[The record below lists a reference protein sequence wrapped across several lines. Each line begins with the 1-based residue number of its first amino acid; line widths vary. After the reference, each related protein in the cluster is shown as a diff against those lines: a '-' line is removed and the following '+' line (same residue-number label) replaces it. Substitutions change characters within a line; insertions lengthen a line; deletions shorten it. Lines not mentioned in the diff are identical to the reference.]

1 MPGIDLN
8 YFIRQAN
15 KLSEKIEER
24 KKELANETMEG
35 RAGDG
40 RVVAVVNGAGEIKS
54 LKIDPAAVDPSDPAM
69 LEDLIIAAVNAAL
82 AQSRE
87 RVQAELAKISGGI
100 QIPGL
105 TWLGSPPGPRNRR
118 WSELS
123 TLPG

>member
-24 KKELANETMEG
+24 KKELADETMEG

-40 RVVAVVNGAGEIKS
+40 RVVAVVTGAGEIKS
-54 LKIDPAAVDPSDPAM
+54 LKIDPAAVDPTDPAM
-69 LEDLIIAAVNAAL
+69 LEDLVIAAVNAAL

-100 QIPGL
+100 KIPGI
-105 TWLGSPPGPRNRR
+105 T
-118 WSELS
+118 
-123 TLPG
+123 

>member
-40 RVVAVVNGAGEIKS
+40 RVVAVVTGAGEIKS

-100 QIPGL
+100 KIPGI
-105 TWLGSPPGPRNRR
+105 T
-118 WSELS
+118 
-123 TLPG
+123 

>member
-15 KLSEKIEER
+15 KLSEKIEQR
-24 KKELANETMEG
+24 KKELAEETMEG

-54 LKIDPAAVDPSDPAM
+54 IKIDPAAVDPSDPAM
-69 LEDLIIAAVNAAL
+69 LEDLVTAAVNAAL

-87 RVQAELAKISGGI
+87 RVQAELSKISGGI
-100 QIPGL
+100 KIPGV
-105 TWLGSPPGPRNRR
+105 T
-118 WSELS
+118 
-123 TLPG
+123 

>member
-87 RVQAELAKISGGI
+87 RVQSELAKLSGGI
-100 QIPGL
+100 KIPGI
-105 TWLGSPPGPRNRR
+105 T
-118 WSELS
+118 
-123 TLPG
+123 